1 MPTLDDLAVQ
11 TVGEQQWRILRLEEE
26 NRHLRATV
34 RAQAVMLA
42 REEVTKPADEPLPQ
56 DP

>member
-1 MPTLDDLAVQ
+1 MPTVADLAAQ